1 MPTMPRIVLLIT
13 NSFVSNIRLLY
24 LHEFA
29 DYRCGSLF
37 YAYNSQQGNIRHRT
51 QPWVGVALW

>member
-13 NSFVSNIRLLY
+13 NSFVNNIRLLY

-29 DYRCGSLF
+29 DAVVCFTPTTVNKAILDIEHSLGSVLPF
-37 YAYNSQQGNIRHRT
+37 
-51 QPWVGVALW
+51 W